1 MRLSAAIYGN
11 LKEYMAAEVIAAKTA
26 VTNAVSEVGNG
37 IKQDLRSQTESAGL
51 GKGVANAWRLQIY
64 PKGKKSLNAAA
75 YIKTKAPNIIYAFA
89 YGVTIKSGKG
99 FFLAIPTPAA
109 PKKGTNG
116 KWINPSNFPE
126 TTFGKL
132 RFVYR
137 PRGFSLLVVDDLRAR
152 GGKRSGFTKASASA
166 VSKGRV
172 ATVVMFI
179 LVPQV
184 SFKKRLDIE
193 YVVHKWSAQT
203 SHLVLNNWPEVK
215 INA

>member
-1 MRLSAAIYGN
+1 M
-11 LKEYMAAEVIAAKTA
+11 
-26 VTNAVSEVGNG
+26 
-37 IKQDLRSQTESAGL
+37 
-51 GKGVANAWRLQIY
+51 
-64 PKGKKSLNAAA
+64 
-75 YIKTKAPNIIYAFA
+75 
-89 YGVTIKSGKG
+89 
-99 FFLAIPTPAA
+99 
-109 PKKGTNG
+109 
-116 KWINPSNFPE
+116 
-126 TTFGKL
+126 
-132 RFVYR
+132 
-137 PRGFSLLVVDDLRAR
+137 DDLRAR